1 MFVVA
6 ITLGLLA
13 AMGVY
18 GLSATASD
26 LRSAGHVREALH
38 GRSAGEHALMTTAE
52 AMNPSSAAA
61 LVAMMTAGNT
71 YGQSTN
77 CRTAAAYSLT
87 TVSTR
92 DAQACI
98 VLDMPKMQ
106 RIANSTGAP
115 LWPEAM
121 KPFEADSFGP
131 LYPTPPPYA
140 PVTRVEVTNPVD
152 VLSADGKSSFKRVT
166 VTTFIEM
173 RDATV
178 PNSAPAQ
185 TIVTGRG
192 RLTVGPISAG
202 GGGGR
207 IFDF

>member
-18 GLSATASD
+18 GLSATAAD

-52 AMNPSSAAA
+52 TMNPSSAAA
-61 LVAMMTAGNT
+61 LVAMMTAGT
-71 YGQSTN
+71 AYGQSTD
-77 CRTAAAYSLT
+77 CRTAAAYALT
-87 TVSTR
+87 NASTR
-92 DAQACI
+92 DAQACV

-106 RIANSTGAP
+106 KIANSNGTP
-115 LWPEAM
+115 LWPEAI
-121 KPFEADSFGP
+121 KPFAPDSFGP
-131 LYPTPPPYA
+131 LIPTPPPFA
-140 PVTRVEVTNPVD
+140 PVSRVEVTNPVD
-152 VLSADGKSSFKRVT
+152 VLSPDGKSSYKRVT

-173 RDATV
+173 RDTL
-178 PNSAPAQ
+178 APESKPAH

-192 RLTVGPISAG
+192 RLTVGPIAAG